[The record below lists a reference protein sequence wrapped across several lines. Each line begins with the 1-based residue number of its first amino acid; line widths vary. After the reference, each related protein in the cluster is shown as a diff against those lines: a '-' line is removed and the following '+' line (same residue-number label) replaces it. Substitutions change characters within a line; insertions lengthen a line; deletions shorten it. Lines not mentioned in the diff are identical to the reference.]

1 MNRNVTDHGISN
13 QGHRLHRNSLIRL
26 AVAFIVLVVLVSVAN
41 AFAEGIKARMQARL
55 PAIVALKAE
64 GIIGEDNKGFLAF
77 VGSAQKKVDIVAG
90 ENEDRRQVYAAIA
103 KQQGTTVET
112 VGKLRA
118 RQIAENAS
126 PGEWLQNE
134 NGEWIQK

>member
-1 MNRNVTDHGISN
+1 MNRNSLV
-13 QGHRLHRNSLIRL
+13 RLSI
-26 AVAFIVLVVLVSVAN
+26 AFIVFFVFVSAAN

-55 PAIVALKAE
+55 PVIVALKAE

-77 VGSAQKKVDIVAG
+77 VGSAQKKVDIVAS

-103 KQQGTTVET
+103 KQQGTTVEL
-112 VGKLRA
+112 VGALRS

-134 NGEWIQK
+134 KGEWIQK